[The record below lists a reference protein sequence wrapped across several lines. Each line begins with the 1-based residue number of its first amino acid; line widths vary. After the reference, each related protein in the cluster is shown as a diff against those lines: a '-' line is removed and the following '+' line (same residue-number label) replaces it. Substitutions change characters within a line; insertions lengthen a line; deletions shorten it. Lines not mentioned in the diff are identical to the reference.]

1 MVSALPSPSSPEYT
15 VPAAYALQWV
25 ELASRWKIPKD
36 ELLFDLGLDPKAL
49 EEPAAR
55 LPLETMNALVAH
67 TRKVTGEPG
76 LGFYFG
82 LQKRIS
88 MYGYLGF
95 AMMSAATMRECIE
108 LAVRFTPI
116 LTGAL
121 SLRLSEHDGVAA
133 LTVEANADMGDV
145 ADIATIGL
153 VVGIGQIGAMLTGR
167 EMKGIAEL
175 AIPEPDYYPRFAHIA
190 PTLRF
195 GHPETRLIFDA
206 EVLDLPL
213 AMADRAALRLAR
225 EQCEREL
232 ESLGFD
238 TEIGDRVRR
247 ALSTDD
253 GFRSLGQVAS
263 ELHVSRRTLTRRLVA
278 QGLSFSEILEQE
290 RRDKALLLLRSRE
303 SLETI
308 GERLGYSTLPNFIR
322 AFQRWTGMTPAAYR
336 RRFARGSSASQ
347 APGR

>member
-1 MVSALPSPSSPEYT
+1 
-15 VPAAYALQWV
+15 
-25 ELASRWKIPKD
+25 
-36 ELLFDLGLDPKAL
+36 
-49 EEPAAR
+49 
-55 LPLETMNALVAH
+55 
-67 TRKVTGEPG
+67 
-76 LGFYFG
+76 
-82 LQKRIS
+82 
-88 MYGYLGF
+88 
-95 AMMSAATMRECIE
+95 
-108 LAVRFTPI
+108 
-116 LTGAL
+116 
-121 SLRLSEHDGVAA
+121 
-133 LTVEANADMGDV
+133 
-145 ADIATIGL
+145 
-153 VVGIGQIGAMLTGR
+153 
-167 EMKGIAEL
+167 MKGIAEL

-206 EVLDLPL
+206 AVLDLPL
-213 AMADRAALRLAR
+213 ATADRAALRLAR

-238 TEIGDRVRR
+238 TEIGERVRR

-253 GFRSLGQVAS
+253 GFRSLGEVAS

-290 RRDKALLLLRSRE
+290 RRDRALLLLRSRE

-347 APGR
+347 VPGR